1 MNRIRPPA
9 WYEWFPSAWINFS
22 GISFKAGDSVTI
34 TVHASSSTSG
44 TATIKNNSNGQQVSH
59 TVSAGGNPA
68 LCQADVEW
76 IMEDYSEGL
85 SIYECYRPS
94 ANKRNRWLGGFCRLR
109 HHPLH
114 EPW

>member
-1 MNRIRPPA
+1 
-9 WYEWFPSAWINFS
+9 
-22 GISFKAGDSVTI
+22 VTI

-85 SIYECYRPS
+85 FINECCRPCTD
-94 ANKRNRWLGGFCRLR
+94 KRNRRFGRFCRLR

-114 EPW
+114 ESWCVPSKQAFQHILTTI